1 MARTGFPYTAIDY
14 GETGNLINDNIFGP
28 IYSVP
33 VGPIGPQNSCGQGA
47 AIPAAPAPCLPPQV
61 QPNGSPNPGA
71 LFVQT
76 GCETGFNMGNLPGPR
91 GPCSGPS
98 VAFAQGRNRFR
109 GPGFVTTDLAIMKS
123 TNIHHWENGVFIV
136 GLQFFNLLNHPNF
149 GIPDNA
155 TSDVGFGR
163 IFYQGQSPTSVL
175 GSGLG
180 ANVSGRTIQVKAQLR
195 F

>member
-1 MARTGFPYTAIDY
+1 
-14 GETGNLINDNIFGP
+14 
-28 IYSVP
+28 
-33 VGPIGPQNSCGQGA
+33 
-47 AIPAAPAPCLPPQV
+47 
-61 QPNGSPNPGA
+61 
-71 LFVQT
+71 
-76 GCETGFNMGNLPGPR
+76 
-91 GPCSGPS
+91 

-109 GPGFVTTDLAIMKS
+109 GPGYVTTDLAIMKS
-123 TNIHHWENGVFIV
+123 TNIPHWENSVFIV
-136 GLQFFNLLNHPNF
+136 GLQFFNLFNHPNF

-155 TSDVGFGR
+155 SSDVGFGR